1 MFENFPTAFC
11 VAVFIFS
18 PPPFIPPP
26 ERGICFGGF
35 CSPARAGDLFWRVC
49 SPLRGG
55 FGLADFAPPPRGIW
69 VGGVLIKKSTKKCPT
84 ACMQANEPNA
94 TDCFSRSRWHKVG
107 QVSPL
112 LYKRRQD
119 GGPLHSQIFSVQR
132 SLNLLNT
139 GKLALSFVR
148 KRVKRG
154 ADSSDGRN
162 SCIVI
167 VARGR
172 QIVCI
177 ARVVIVAG
185 AQPGRYKASAL
196 YKGRLGACKNTDFF
210 VCLSEIG
217 V

>member
-1 MFENFPTAFC
+1 MLL
-11 VAVFIFS
+11 
-18 PPPFIPPP
+18 
-26 ERGICFGGF
+26 R
-35 CSPARAGDLFWRVC
+35 DLFLFEFNIKFFYRTMAYNGAKCRFLLLFVV
-49 SPLRGG
+49 
-55 FGLADFAPPPRGIW
+55 FG
-69 VGGVLIKKSTKKCPT
+69 TKKCPT
-84 ACMQANEPNA
+84 ACRQANEPNA

-162 SCIVI
+162 SRIVI
-167 VARGR
+167 VARGC
-172 QIVCI
+172 QKVCI

-196 YKGRLGACKNTDFF
+196 YKGRLGACKNTGFF
-210 VCLSEIG
+210 VFLSEIG
-217 V
+217 VFKKAVYYLQAPCRALTW

>member
-1 MFENFPTAFC
+1 
-11 VAVFIFS
+11 
-18 PPPFIPPP
+18 
-26 ERGICFGGF
+26 
-35 CSPARAGDLFWRVC
+35 
-49 SPLRGG
+49 
-55 FGLADFAPPPRGIW
+55 
-69 VGGVLIKKSTKKCPT
+69 
-84 ACMQANEPNA
+84 MQANEPNA
-94 TDCFSRSRWHKVG
+94 TECFSRSRWHKVG

-162 SCIVI
+162 SGPSI

-172 QIVCI
+172 QCVSIVSV
-177 ARVVIVAG
+177 VVIAG
-185 AQPGRYKASAL
+185 AQPAPWNRASAL
-196 YKGRLGACKNTDFF
+196 KVTVRLFLCKAMPSFFEVSEYCFDLNLRFAFYILRFVLLTQPFSSFSVSAMCFASTAVCRIVIACFF
-210 VCLSEIG
+210 LAVSA
-217 V
+217 

>member
-1 MFENFPTAFC
+1 MLL
-11 VAVFIFS
+11 
-18 PPPFIPPP
+18 
-26 ERGICFGGF
+26 R
-35 CSPARAGDLFWRVC
+35 DLFLFEFNTKFFYRTASYNGAKCCFLLLFVV
-49 SPLRGG
+49 
-55 FGLADFAPPPRGIW
+55 FG
-69 VGGVLIKKSTKKCPT
+69 TKKCPT
-84 ACMQANEPNA
+84 ACMQADEPNA

-162 SCIVI
+162 RGPST

-172 QIVCI
+172 QCERRVSAV
-177 ARVVIVAG
+177 ARAG

-196 YKGRLGACKNTDFF
+196 YKGRLGACKNTGFF
-210 VCLSEIG
+210 VFLSEIG
-217 V
+217 VFKKAVYYLQAPCRALTW

>member
-1 MFENFPTAFC
+1 MAYNGAKCRFLLLF
-11 VAVFIFS
+11 VVF
-18 PPPFIPPP
+18 
-26 ERGICFGGF
+26 G
-35 CSPARAGDLFWRVC
+35 
-49 SPLRGG
+49 
-55 FGLADFAPPPRGIW
+55 
-69 VGGVLIKKSTKKCPT
+69 TKKCPT
-84 ACMQANEPNA
+84 ACRQANEPNA

-162 SCIVI
+162 SRIVI
-167 VARGR
+167 VARGC
-172 QIVCI
+172 QKVCI

-196 YKGRLGACKNTDFF
+196 YKGRLGACKNTGFF
-210 VCLSEIG
+210 VFLSEIG
-217 V
+217 VFKKAVYYLQAPCRALTW

>member
-1 MFENFPTAFC
+1 MAYSGAKCCFLLLF
-11 VAVFIFS
+11 VVF
-18 PPPFIPPP
+18 
-26 ERGICFGGF
+26 G
-35 CSPARAGDLFWRVC
+35 
-49 SPLRGG
+49 
-55 FGLADFAPPPRGIW
+55 
-69 VGGVLIKKSTKKCPT
+69 TKKCPT

-94 TDCFSRSRWHKVG
+94 TECFSRSRWHKVG

-162 SCIVI
+162 SRTDAIARGCQSICIVG
-167 VARGR
+167 VS
-172 QIVCI
+172 V
-177 ARVVIVAG
+177 VAG
-185 AQPGRYKASAL
+185 AQPGRLCVEACRCAVAISAL
-196 YKGRLGACKNTDFF
+196 L
-210 VCLSEIG
+210 LS
-217 V
+217 

>member
-1 MFENFPTAFC
+1 MFWRVC
-11 VAVFIFS
+11 SYVCGMQLR

-26 ERGICFGGF
+26 ERGILVGGF
-35 CSPARAGDLFWRVC
+35 VI
-49 SPLRGG
+49 
-55 FGLADFAPPPRGIW
+55 PPPRGIW
-69 VGGVLIKKSTKKCPT
+69 FAAKKIAARPCSFARAGGVPIKKGTKKCPT

-94 TDCFSRSRWHKVG
+94 TECFSRSRWVKVG
-107 QVSPL
+107 QVSPLLYIL

-154 ADSSDGRN
+154 ADSSDGRT
-162 SCIVI
+162 SSIVI

-185 AQPGRYKASAL
+185 AQPAPWNRASAL
-196 YKGRLGACKNTDFF
+196 KKLRVGFLLVGLLPNVAKPCRAFLY
-210 VCLSEIG
+210 
-217 V
+217 

>member
-1 MFENFPTAFC
+1 MFENYPSAC
-11 VAVFIFS
+11 GVAVFIFS
-18 PPPFIPPP
+18 PPPCVPPP
-26 ERGICFGGF
+26 E
-35 CSPARAGDLFWRVC
+35 
-49 SPLRGG
+49 
-55 FGLADFAPPPRGIW
+55 RGIW
-69 VGGVLIKKSTKKCPT
+69 VGGVPIKKGTKKCPT
-84 ACMQANEPNA
+84 ACMQADEPNA

-162 SCIVI
+162 SRIVI
-167 VARGR
+167 VARGC
-172 QIVCI
+172 QKVCI
-177 ARVVIVAG
+177 ARVVCVAG
-185 AQPGRYKASAL
+185 AQPGRY
-196 YKGRLGACKNTDFF
+196 
-210 VCLSEIG
+210 
-217 V
+217 

>member
-1 MFENFPTAFC
+1 MFEDYPTPFC
-11 VAVFIFS
+11 VAVFILAHPLLFPRPS
-18 PPPFIPPP
+18 
-26 ERGICFGGF
+26 GGF
-35 CSPARAGDLFWRVC
+35 VLAGFVVPR
-49 SPLRGG
+49 
-55 FGLADFAPPPRGIW
+55 RGIW
-69 VGGVLIKKSTKKCPT
+69 VGGVLIKKGTKKCPT
-84 ACMQANEPNA
+84 ACMQADEPNA

-162 SCIVI
+162 SGPSI

-172 QIVCI
+172 QCVRIVSV
-177 ARVVIVAG
+177 VVIAG
-185 AQPGRYKASAL
+185 AQPAPWNRASAL
-196 YKGRLGACKNTDFF
+196 KVTVRLFLCKAIPSFLKVN
-210 VCLSEIG
+210 
-217 V
+217 